1 MHEYVR
7 ITRLFINCLTVF
19 VSRDG
24 NRCKN
29 RLLYCLDFK
38 WHNLV
43 ICFFFVIWLFLLK
56 SLCVSDPSRQSDS
69 CLRQTICWK
78 DSSSGNFKISISKY
92 WLIFTW
98 KVSMNYFIIPC
109 KYGTFYLL
117 EGTSCWRRC
126 GEQAADYTHVHKCP
140 ALMSLWEEDEKTFN
154 YNFDLHVKLRIS
166 DLEKPYK

>member
-43 ICFFFVIWLFLLK
+43 ICFFFAIWLFLLK

-92 WLIFTW
+92 WLIFCLE
-98 KVSMNYFIIPC
+98 SEHEL
-109 KYGTFYLL
+109 FYYTLQIWHILPPRRDQLL
-117 EGTSCWRRC
+117 EKMWGTSSRL
-126 GEQAADYTHVHKCP
+126 YTCP
-140 ALMSLWEEDEKTFN
+140 QVSSTDVPLGRGWEN
-154 YNFDLHVKLRIS
+154 LQL
-166 DLEKPYK
+166 